1 MYVTE
6 VGWPTAAG
14 QPATGTLLESWE
26 LASDEALPADRV
38 PAATFDANPP
48 AALQRFV
55 YQENQPARPVPY
67 SVTITQALGL
77 IRPHV
82 GSNIALVIY
91 GISTDVV
98 VPDDVNREN
107 EIRQNLRSRTE
118 TGFGWDISL
127 GTDFNIH
134 NRVAL
139 EGGVRFLKSFGVPQ
153 QLGAGSMR
161 VEPAYFQ
168 IYLGLGV
175 GFRSTNH

>member
-1 MYVTE
+1 MLSQTTATQDGLTGLRVEQQTSQNYYRLYLGGQ
-6 VGWPTAAG
+6 VGPHG
-14 QPATGTLLESWE
+14 PG
-26 LASDEALPADRV
+26 
-38 PAATFDANPP
+38 F
-48 AALQRFV
+48 
-55 YQENQPARPVPY
+55 
-67 SVTITQALGL
+67 

-91 GISTDVV
+91 GISTDIV

-118 TGFGWDISL
+118 TGLGWDVTV
-127 GTDFNIH
+127 GTDFNIR
-134 NRVAL
+134 NIVAL
-139 EGGVRFLKSFGVPQ
+139 EGGARFLKSFGVPQ

-175 GFRSTNH
+175 GFRGTKH